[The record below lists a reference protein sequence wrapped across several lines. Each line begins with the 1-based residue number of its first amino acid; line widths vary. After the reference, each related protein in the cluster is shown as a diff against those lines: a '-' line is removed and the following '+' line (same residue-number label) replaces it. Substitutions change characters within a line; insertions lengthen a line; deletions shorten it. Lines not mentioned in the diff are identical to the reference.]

1 MVSIVQGEFEVEIGE
16 FAEMAVCQ
24 TDGFLFRDM
33 PTVTLVAQTIEE
45 IVPVA
50 CLQTFFALGLFQR
63 FPEVELHLQVDGRR
77 VLLHGKE
84 GRSFC
89 RIFAFLVFALFLGG
103 QCHFYGQ
110 RLYVFQSF
118 GSEESVRIMRH
129 EESAS
134 RIASACIYF
143 GIEQC
148 FVFAACQGVH
158 SVVISFEGGEVDGS
172 QRVQFGT

>member
-1 MVSIVQGEFEVEIGE
+1 MT
-16 FAEMAVCQ
+16 VCQ

-33 PTVTLVAQTIEE
+33 AVVTLIAETIEE

-50 CLQTFFALGLFQR
+50 YLETFFAFGVLQR
-63 FPEVELHLQVDGRR
+63 LAEVELHLQVDGRR
-77 VLLHGKE
+77 ILLHGE
-84 GRSFC
+84 ERGSFS
-89 RIFAFLVFALFLGG
+89 RILVLLVFTFFFSG